1 MRVLSRCANAQKNK
15 RRMKNSSWI
24 SPDWNSN
31 NSKGIK
37 DCENQKWN
45 DQNNV
50 LKNDNVPIFR
60 MGEFLVRIFNSNLN
74 IVIVL
79 KKQKLNKKKKQNVW
93 TKFNGMA
100 GASLLPVDYRHLF
113 QLGISRPR
121 DFRHFFFLL
130 HKYFSFK
137 QKMYSL
143 LFCLALLF
151 LVFDSGERRFAV
163 RLTPLANVFPEC
175 L

>member
-1 MRVLSRCANAQKNK
+1 
-15 RRMKNSSWI
+15 MKNSSWI

-79 KKQKLNKKKKQNVW
+79 KKKNKKTKQERN
-93 TKFNGMA
+93 
-100 GASLLPVDYRHLF
+100 
-113 QLGISRPR
+113 
-121 DFRHFFFLL
+121 
-130 HKYFSFK
+130 
-137 QKMYSL
+137 KMFGQNL
-143 LFCLALLF
+143 M
-151 LVFDSGERRFAV
+151 GWRV
-163 RLTPLANVFPEC
+163 RLFYL
-175 L
+175 

>member
-1 MRVLSRCANAQKNK
+1 
-15 RRMKNSSWI
+15 MKNRSWI

-50 LKNDNVPIFR
+50 LKNDNVQQHIFR

-79 KKQKLNKKKKQNVW
+79 KKQKLNKKKKNKMFGQNLMGW
-93 TKFNGMA
+93 
-100 GASLLPVDYRHLF
+100 R
-113 QLGISRPR
+113 
-121 DFRHFFFLL
+121 
-130 HKYFSFK
+130 
-137 QKMYSL
+137 
-143 LFCLALLF
+143 
-151 LVFDSGERRFAV
+151 V
-163 RLTPLANVFPEC
+163 RLFYL
-175 L
+175 